1 LFILRFSTRKWWQS
15 NARASGNGGSVLGG
29 GLDAKHGAWRF
40 EDGESDFLVC
50 FKAMSD
56 SFDLFLDKVGVDDKF

>member
-1 LFILRFSTRKWWQS
+1 MFTLLFSTKKWWQS
-15 NARASGNGGSVLGG
+15 SARALRNGGSVLGG
-29 GLDAKHGAWRF
+29 GSNVKHGEWRL

-56 SFDLFLDKVGVDDKF
+56 SFNLFLNKVSVDDKF